1 VKVRTYEREKR
12 IRGRKLKIRKR
23 EEKRRRRTVEEKG
36 GETTKKENLF
46 ENA

>member
-1 VKVRTYEREKR
+1 MKVRTYEREKR